1 LLFSAEPKD
10 SIKDLFDR
18 RVEVERFKDA
28 LNQRMVLVLGLASS
42 LFLGGFLA
50 ATFIGFSGGG
60 SWVCLGQH
68 RGALFAGL
76 EFLERGV

>member
-28 LNQRMVLVLGLASS
+28 LNQRMVLVLGVRRVGKSS
-42 LFLGGFLA
+42 LVLSTLN
-50 ATFIGFSGGG
+50 S
-60 SWVCLGQH
+60 
-68 RGALFAGL
+68 L
-76 EFLERGV
+76 ENGTCTWG